1 MMDRKYFTKYN
12 LELVKDE
19 SVQYEAKITSRDE
32 AYKKFLEVFKLD
44 KKPEEY
50 MVMFSLNNK
59 NDINGAF
66 LIAKGGINNTNFSIQ
81 NIIKRAM
88 LCNCQKIL
96 LAHNHPTGDPT
107 PSLTDI
113 HTTKRIKEACELMSI
128 EFLDHFVI
136 GENCFQTISVG

>member
-1 MMDRKYFTKYN
+1 MSRKYFTKYN

-44 KKPEEY
+44 RKPEEH
-50 MVMFSLNNK
+50 MVMFSLNSK
-59 NDINGAF
+59 NEINGAF
-66 LIAKGGINNTNFSIQ
+66 LIAKGGINITNFSIQ
-81 NIIKRAM
+81 NIVKRAM

-113 HTTKRIKEACELMSI
+113 HTTKRIKEVCDLMSI

-136 GENCFQTISVG
+136 GENCFQTISIG

>member
-1 MMDRKYFTKYN
+1 MSRKYFTKYN
-12 LELVKDE
+12 LELVRDE

-44 KKPEEY
+44 RKPEEH

-59 NDINGAF
+59 NEINGAF
-66 LIAKGGINNTNFSIQ
+66 LIAKGGINITNFSIQ
-81 NIIKRAM
+81 NIVKRAM

-136 GENCFQTISVG
+136 GENCFQTISIG

>member
-1 MMDRKYFTKYN
+1 MSRKYFTKYN

-19 SVQYEAKITSRDE
+19 SVQYEAKITSREE
-32 AYKKFLEVFKLD
+32 AYKKFLEVFKLN

-66 LIAKGGINNTNFSIQ
+66 LIAKGGTSEISFSIQ
-81 NIIKRAM
+81 NIIKRA
-88 LCNCQKIL
+88 LLSNGTKVL
-96 LAHNHPTGDPT
+96 LAHNHPSGDPT

-113 HTTKRIKEACELMSI
+113 HTTKRIKGACELMSI
-128 EFLDHFVI
+128 EFLDHLVI
-136 GENCFQTISVG
+136 GENCFQTISIG

>member
-1 MMDRKYFTKYN
+1 MSRKYFTKYN

-19 SVQYEAKITSRDE
+19 SVQYDAKITDKND
-32 AYKKFLEVFKLD
+32 AYKRFLEVFKLD
-44 KKPEEY
+44 RKPEEH
-50 MVMFSLNNK
+50 MVMFSLNSK
-59 NDINGAF
+59 NIV
-66 LIAKGGINNTNFSIQ
+66 
-81 NIIKRAM
+81 KRAM

-136 GENCFQTISVG
+136 GENCFQTISIG

>member
-1 MMDRKYFTKYN
+1 MSRKYFTKYN

-19 SVQYEAKITSRDE
+19 TVQYNGKITNRAE
-32 AYKKFLEVFKLD
+32 AYNKFLEVFKLD
-44 KKPEEY
+44 RKPEEY

-66 LIAKGGINNTNFSIQ
+66 MIAKGGINEISFSIQ
-81 NIIKRAM
+81 NIIKRAL
-88 LCNCQKIL
+88 LCNGTKIL
-96 LAHNHPTGDPT
+96 IAHNHPSGDPT

-113 HTTKRIKEACELMSI
+113 HTTKRIKEACELIGI

-136 GENCFQTISVG
+136 GENCFQAISIS